1 MVRHQS
7 RTLDQRKGTSANQ
20 QGSLT
25 QERRTQK
32 PHPIRMKTRQFDTG
46 YAHTEKAGDPKEK
59 HSNVRCLAYEEF
71 RTAKAVTNQVENLSS
86 ELWEAGYFISSLT
99 SLKHFTMKSI
109 SSFVWLAHTCVRIL
123 AFPFGTTG

>member
-7 RTLDQRKGTSANQ
+7 RTLNQRKGTSANQ
-20 QGSLT
+20 QGNLT

-32 PHPIRMKTRQFDTG
+32 PHPIRMQTKQFDTG

-59 HSNVRCLAYEEF
+59 HSNVRCLTYEEF

-86 ELWEAGYFISSLT
+86 ELWEAEQRNGMWPFNRKRGNHMMLDNN
-99 SLKHFTMKSI
+99 
-109 SSFVWLAHTCVRIL
+109 
-123 AFPFGTTG
+123 FPGWTRLGTR

>member
-20 QGSLT
+20 QGNLT

-32 PHPIRMKTRQFDTG
+32 PHPVRMKTRQFDTG

-59 HSNVRCLAYEEF
+59 HSNVRCLTYEEF
-71 RTAKAVTNQVENLSS
+71 RTAKAVTNQVENLISDFREAEQRNGMWPFNRKRGNHMMLDNKSS
-86 ELWEAGYFISSLT
+86 Q
-99 SLKHFTMKSI
+99 K
-109 SSFVWLAHTCVRIL
+109 
-123 AFPFGTTG
+123 